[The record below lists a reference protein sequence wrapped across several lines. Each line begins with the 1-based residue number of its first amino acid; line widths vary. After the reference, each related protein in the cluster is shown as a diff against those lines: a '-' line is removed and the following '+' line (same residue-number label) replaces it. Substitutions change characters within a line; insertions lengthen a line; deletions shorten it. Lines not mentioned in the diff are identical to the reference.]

1 MGKRQKMDGSG
12 GSSYS
17 ATSSNDESEVD
28 EKSFVGI
35 PGICWNVVRDTFKL
49 GVPIII
55 GAASKMLQ
63 VFIISVMLGRR
74 DTTLLAAVSVSAIW
88 TSWVDEMLRAG
99 HGQVA
104 ALCGQAYGAG
114 KYEEVGIWL
123 QIGLAFTTILFPP
136 LAMLRFFTYDILAF
150 LGVPEAVAQPA
161 GIFTVWSAGALIFE
175 LWYSV
180 INKYYYAQSIV
191 LPDAVISI
199 VYIVIAAVLV
209 WFFVYYYDWGVYG
222 LAIALSIKRIMRTLT
237 LVGYCWWMGYH
248 QKTWKGWQFR
258 ELFNTYRWT
267 TVLGQAIPAMLGAI
281 AEEAHWQLSALF
293 AARLGPVKSASFD
306 LLMCVA
312 ILFYAFVWGLSQGT
326 GILMARHLGQCKPK
340 RSRGVVRV
348 GVFLV
353 YGCLITLSAL
363 MYVLNEPFVQLV
375 STDPLVQQQIR
386 DLRLI
391 ASVNMV
397 ASGGL
402 ILMSEILMKQARPG
416 LVFITMTPCNWLI
429 GLPIAFI
436 LSQSMGL
443 MGIFVGHLCG
453 YSLGH
458 IVLGTLVWRSDWNEL
473 AKKARM
479 QAKNAAAQQRAP
491 AAAEDR
497 RAERHLQPN
506 QLQQPAQLA

>member
-1 MGKRQKMDGSG
+1 MGKRGKMDGSG
-12 GSSYS
+12 NS
-17 ATSSNDESEVD
+17 ATSSDDASEGDER
-28 EKSFVGI
+28 SFVGI
-35 PGICWNVVRDTFKL
+35 PGICWTVVRDTFKL
-49 GVPIII
+49 GVPIIV

-63 VFIISVMLGRR
+63 VFIISVMLGRKN
-74 DTTLLAAVSVSAIW
+74 TTLLAAVSVSAIW

-114 KYEEVGIWL
+114 KFELVGVWL
-123 QIGLAFTTILFPP
+123 QIGLAFTTMLFPP
-136 LAMLRFFTYDILAF
+136 LAMLRFFTADILSF
-150 LGVPEAVAQPA
+150 LGVPAEVAENA
-161 GIFTVWSAGALIFE
+161 GIFTVWSAAALIFE

-199 VYIVIAAVLV
+199 VYIGVAAVLV
-209 WFFVYYYDWGVYG
+209 YFGVYHYDMGVYG
-222 LAIALSIKRIMRTLT
+222 LAIALSIKRILRTIT
-237 LVGYCWWMGYH
+237 LVVYCWWMGYH
-248 QKTWKGWQFR
+248 QKTWKGWQPAEVFVAD
-258 ELFNTYRWT
+258 RWK
-267 TVLGQAIPAMLGAI
+267 TVLGQAVPAMLGAI

-353 YGCLITLSAL
+353 YGFLIFLSGLFYA
-363 MYVLNEPFVQLV
+363 LNEPFVQLV

-391 ASVNMV
+391 ACVNMV

-402 ILMSEILMKQARPG
+402 ILMSEILMKQGRPG

-429 GLPIAFI
+429 GLPIAFV

-458 IVLGTLVWRSDWNEL
+458 LVLGSLVWRSDWNEL

-479 QAKNAAAQQRAP
+479 NAKAAAAHAGAQPSSIEELRK
-491 AAAEDR
+491 
-497 RAERHLQPN
+497 AERQHAERQYSTG
-506 QLQQPAQLA
+506 QRQ